1 MITTVRARPWAS
13 RSSFELTRRILR
25 RPRFIRNGRG
35 DGVPHTF
42 RMEQNASAS
51 RVQVHAHVEPEV
63 RAELLAVAR
72 SNDRS
77 LAAEVR
83 RAIDAHLKQKE
94 TS

>member
-1 MITTVRARPWAS
+1 
-13 RSSFELTRRILR
+13 
-25 RPRFIRNGRG
+25 
-35 DGVPHTF
+35 
-42 RMEQNASAS
+42 MEQNASAS